1 MNFLLLFLSCWVKFT
16 SPAVNITYVRFTML
30 YLQNFEL
37 DPKWREWNIHSILI
51 NFDHSHSLSGFTAS
65 LQPLV
70 FIESIQ
76 PPYPLSSLSW
86 RMQTILDPCDVTV
99 LWRLRPNPPP
109 PHTHPTPHISISPSL
124 VLSFTLFSMRLY
136 FWARQCS
143 YKHWT
148 RTSMSL
154 GGRCWCH
161 DDDAESSLCFLSVSA
176 SLSCQCVWGR
186 EWLWE
191 GIHQLPSSLHQT
203 LCSKFV
209 CPCICVCSFTSMG
222 INWL

>member
-1 MNFLLLFLSCWVKFT
+1 MKGMEHTFNFNQLWPFTFTVWFHCITAATGVHRKHPATLPSLLFVMTHANYS
-16 SPAVNITYVRFTML
+16 R
-30 YLQNFEL
+30 
-37 DPKWREWNIHSILI
+37 
-51 NFDHSHSLSGFTAS
+51 SLWCH
-65 LQPLV
+65 
-70 FIESIQ
+70 
-76 PPYPLSSLSW
+76 SSLTSA
-86 RMQTILDPCDVTV
+86 PE
-99 LWRLRPNPPP
+99 PPP
-109 PHTHPTPHISISPSL
+109 PPTHPTPHISISPSL